1 MKAAFVLL
9 DLLLT
14 CIRQLKEEKVM
25 YGLNSFSLYRP
36 VEHCSK
42 MSHFCSQR
50 IPVCSVS
57 F

>member
-42 MSHFCSQR
+42 MSHF

>member
-25 YGLNSFSLYRP
+25 HGLNI
-36 VEHCSK
+36 
-42 MSHFCSQR
+42 FCIDQ
-50 IPVCSVS
+50 
-57 F
+57 